1 MPPGNWVF
9 TLTMPALGDSDLA
22 MKDMVT
28 GPVPAC
34 APSAD
39 TSRWAAAGPAPIRTS
54 PTTEAAVT
62 ALRRQKLSG

>member
-1 MPPGNWVF
+1 
-9 TLTMPALGDSDLA
+9 MPALGDSDSA

-39 TSRWAAAGPAPIRTS
+39 TSMWAAAGPAPIRTS

-62 ALRRQKLSG
+62 APRKQRVLGEKVTLQ